1 MNPPNGSR
9 ILVLATL
16 VAVSLASQA
25 MAADGDAVVAPAKRQ
40 EVLDRAKSLLATPA
54 APKAV
59 KDPFHSEA
67 FAESLAGAVRTPE
80 GQAPA
85 GDNTATVRT
94 VPNGPRNARDLLQTI
109 AASLKPSG
117 FFVLGGEPT
126 LVFGQKRVKA
136 GGFLTITFEGNE
148 YTLEIAS
155 IERPNFTLRLNRE
168 EFTRP
173 IK

>member
-1 MNPPNGSR
+1 MRTTPLRCVTLS
-9 ILVLATL
+9 VLLGAASLTICAGEET
-16 VAVSLASQA
+16 VAS
-25 MAADGDAVVAPAKRQ
+25 PAKRV
-40 EVLDRAKSLLATPA
+40 EVITSAKLFLGAKDTKAEIKNPFQLDAFNQVLAENTGRTNPDVAK
-54 APKAV
+54 KEV
-59 KDPFHSEA
+59 
-67 FAESLAGAVRTPE
+67 AGPTTGSRRTDHDIL
-80 GQAPA
+80 QA
-85 GDNTATVRT
+85 
-94 VPNGPRNARDLLQTI
+94 I

-136 GGFLTITFEGNE
+136 GGTLSIRFEDTD
-148 YTLEIAS
+148 YTLEIVS